1 MLATCKDKSTCFFG
15 LVQFIK
21 LPQFRPGKVPGD
33 TPVAPVTVVYEVT
46 LEPGLKS
53 ASFGSGGC
61 IFDFHLRD
69 SSSLLR
75 DFSSSTTFS
84 LSFSFAF
91 ISSCHQS

>member
-33 TPVAPVTVVYEVT
+33 TPVAPVTLVYEVT

-61 IFDFHLRD
+61 IFDFHASPLHPLRLRD
-69 SSSLLR
+69 PLR
-75 DFSSSTTFS
+75 
-84 LSFSFAF
+84 
-91 ISSCHQS
+91 